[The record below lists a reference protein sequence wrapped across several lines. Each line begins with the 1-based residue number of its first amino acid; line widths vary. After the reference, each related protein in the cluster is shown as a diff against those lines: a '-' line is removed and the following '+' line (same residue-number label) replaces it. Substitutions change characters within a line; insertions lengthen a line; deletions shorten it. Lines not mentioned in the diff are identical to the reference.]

1 VGRALVMTPIV
12 RRPSGSTWRAILMAS
27 LAARSELPGVTAR
40 MRQLSR
46 RMYDRIISQ
55 MRACDAF
62 AAVRERVQKAVRDS
76 ETQPHLNVDGL
87 VANRHARDAGQV
99 HERHGEHIRAAD
111 FEADLLLGNGL
122 VGARLAV
129 SLGLNLRPETRS
141 YASDHSACQ
150 AVSPCGRGAPNG
162 FKIGEHLSRAVQ
174 ELSPLQRPA
183 RLRRRVH

>member
-1 VGRALVMTPIV
+1 MGRALVMTPIV

-27 LAARSELPGVTAR
+27 LAARSELPGVTAK

-122 VGARLAV
+122 V
-129 SLGLNLRPETRS
+129 
-141 YASDHSACQ
+141 
-150 AVSPCGRGAPNG
+150 
-162 FKIGEHLSRAVQ
+162 
-174 ELSPLQRPA
+174 
-183 RLRRRVH
+183 